1 MASAVILRRMS
12 DPLPYRSRKN
22 PEGQVNGGRALPQ
35 RGDKILTRRADRKK
49 TQPQLN
55 KKKTTPRWRNRKD
68 RSPEK
73 RRRLRL
79 ELATR
84 RETKPSYATAV
95 KSARP
100 IQRVSSVQT
109 AARGKRRT
117 LSRPRSQANIWRAPL
132 IGKRKSGVSRM
143 SAGDWVSRPIE
154 KKPD

>member
-22 PEGQVNGGRALPQ
+22 PEGQMHGGRALHQ
-35 RGDKILTRRADRKK
+35 RGEKIRARRADRKK

-55 KKKTTPRWRNRKD
+55 KKKTSPRWRNRKA

-95 KSARP
+95 KRARP
-100 IQRVSSVQT
+100 IKRASNVQT

-117 LSRPRSQANIWRAPL
+117 LSRPRSQAKIGRAPR
-132 IGKRKSGVSRM
+132 IRKRKSGVSRM